1 MPHVTSCNTLLLDVD
16 AKAVVRIADIPS
28 GRTFRNGLSVS
39 QADDR
44 DARYCT
50 FMLDGGYTL
59 QLGIYV
65 QVKNLCRQTYE
76 MLPSSMMVEVVDG

>member
-1 MPHVTSCNTLLLDVD
+1 MYVTSCNTLLLDVEVG
-16 AKAVVRIADIPS
+16 AVDRLSGIPS
-28 GRTFRNGLSVS
+28 GRTFRRSLGVS

-44 DARYCT
+44 NALYCT

-65 QVKNLCRQTYE
+65 RVKNLDRQTYE
-76 MLPSSMMVEVVDG
+76 MLPSSMLVEVVDG